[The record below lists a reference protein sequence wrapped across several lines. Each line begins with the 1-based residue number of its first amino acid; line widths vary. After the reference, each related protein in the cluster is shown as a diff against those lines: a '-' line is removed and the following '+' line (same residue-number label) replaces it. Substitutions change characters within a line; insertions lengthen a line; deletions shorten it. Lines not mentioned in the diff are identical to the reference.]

1 MTLGMLLD
9 EIRHSPVPA
18 TPATLAIRL
27 GTTVDDVT
35 AMLSALRAAGM
46 IGQSAARPTDTC
58 PSATSCAVMCPG
70 PTRCPLIADIG
81 LETLAVRRG

>member
-1 MTLGMLLD
+1 MTLGMLLN
-9 EIRHSPVPA
+9 EIRRSPVPA

-27 GTTVDDVT
+27 GTTVGDVT

-46 IGQSAARPTDTC
+46 IGQSAARPTETC
-58 PSATSCAVMCPG
+58 PGANSCAGMCPG